1 MPARLLLR
9 ISNNGDVY
17 CKAVD
22 GRRIIVEMQSERQ
35 HNFKKRPLYYVERSI
50 SRQIMRGEN
59 DYEYDAVYLVSLLNF
74 TDRIISGDIRTEVRL
89 MLPGT

>member
-17 CKAVD
+17 CKTAD

-35 HNFKKRPLYYVERSI
+35 HNFKKRTLYYVARSI
-50 SRQIMRGEN
+50 SKQIMRGEN

-74 TDRIISGDIRTEVRL
+74 TDKEHF
-89 MLPGT
+89 